1 MIMHIISINNS
12 VQAFQELFHLLYVL
26 IGFEMETVK
35 SNLRVLFDN
44 AIKKRL
50 MTDRRIGCLL
60 SGEVC

>member
-1 MIMHIISINNS
+1 MIMHIISMNNS